1 MRLRSRLQELKA
13 HSSVTRHTREPLPM
27 KKLLALPIVLA
38 GLVLALGLSGGCSSP
53 ISNRNPVGETF
64 PSIVAEPLDAESKED
79 RVRIPEDFSGKP
91 LLLLVGYVQDTQ
103 FDIDRWLFGAL
114 DADLNVE
121 LREVPAARGMG
132 ARLASGF
139 IDGGMRRGIPKAEW
153 GAVTTTYGPT
163 AESIAEVTGT
173 ESPRNA
179 RVILLDGSGVIRWFH
194 DQGFSAGT
202 LIALREAL
210 AKL

>member
-1 MRLRSRLQELKA
+1 
-13 HSSVTRHTREPLPM
+13 V
-27 KKLLALPIVLA
+27 KKLLVLPVLLL
-38 GLVLALGLSGGCSSP
+38 GLVLAMGLAGGCSSP
-53 ISNRNPVGETF
+53 IPNRNPVGEPF
-64 PSIVAEPLDAESKED
+64 PSIVAEPLDAESKDD
-79 RVRIPEDFSGKP
+79 RIRIPEDFAGKP

-121 LREVPAARGMG
+121 LREVPAARGMA

-153 GAVTTTYGPT
+153 GAVATTYGST
-163 AESIAEVTGT
+163 AETIAKVTGT
-173 ESPRNA
+173 ERPRNA
-179 RVILLDGSGVIRWFH
+179 RVLLLDGSGVIRWFH

-210 AKL
+210 AGL

>member
-1 MRLRSRLQELKA
+1 
-13 HSSVTRHTREPLPM
+13 M
-27 KKLLALPIVLA
+27 KKLLALPVL
-38 GLVLALGLSGGCSSP
+38 LVAVVLVLGLSGGCSSP
-53 ISNRNPVGETF
+53 IPNRNPVGEPF
-64 PSIVAEPLDAESKED
+64 PSIVAEPLDAESDED
-79 RVRIPEDFSGKP
+79 RIRIPEDFAGKP

-114 DADLNVE
+114 DADLAVE
-121 LREVPAARGMG
+121 LREIPAARGMG

-153 GAVTTTYGPT
+153 GAVATTYGAT
-163 AESIAEVTGT
+163 AETIAEVTGT
-173 ESPRNA
+173 ERPRNA
-179 RVILLDGSGVIRWFH
+179 RVLLIDGSGVIRWFH

-210 AKL
+210 AGL

>member
-1 MRLRSRLQELKA
+1 
-13 HSSVTRHTREPLPM
+13 M
-27 KKLLALPIVLA
+27 KKLLVLPICLV
-38 GLVLALGLSGGCSSP
+38 GLVLVLGLSGGCSSP
-53 ISNRNPVGETF
+53 IPNRNPVGETF
-64 PSIVAEPLDAESKED
+64 PSIVAAPLDAETD
-79 RVRIPEDFSGKP
+79 ADLLRIPEDFAGKP

-114 DADLNVE
+114 DADLDVD
-121 LREVPAARGMG
+121 LREVPAARGMA

-153 GAVTTTYGPT
+153 GAVATTYGAT

-179 RVILLDGSGVIRWFH
+179 RVILLDGAGVIRWFH

-210 AKL
+210 ASL